1 MPVPPASVSLPKHDL
16 LNCARS
22 IAPALTTA
30 TSTPQEPEPETKK
43 PKEEKEVKPAKKPDE
58 DALKEKIGEQDEKI
72 AALQARLQKIKD
84 RLDNRESH
92 SDNSKI
98 GAAKAKF
105 KAAQQESR
113 RYQQEKRNIFDE
125 ISAADDMR
133 KQQQDLTNRLKSELQ
148 FFSVEEIE
156 RRIKA
161 LEHQQQT
168 TSLSVK
174 EDKKMMEDIKR
185 LRSNIPLVKQYD
197 EAQESLRGIKE
208 HHNDLY
214 TRLKAKAAEL
224 SASKETEEGLRGE
237 MDAAVKEEESKKS
250 DMPSLFKE
258 REGLRAEINKHR
270 DEIRKLRDEVTGC
283 HCHHRLLSTAPLTT
297 LHSPL
302 SSSLLLPTVQRP
314 AQGVV
319 RVPEGDPRPEEQG
332 VGRAE
337 GGAAEGM
344 G

>member
-1 MPVPPASVSLPKHDL
+1 MRL
-16 LNCARS
+16 LNCAGAHHRR
-22 IAPALTTA
+22 LR
-30 TSTPQEPEPETKK
+30 PQEPEPETKK

-270 DEIRKLRDEVTGC
+270 DEIRKLRDEVRRG
-283 HCHHRLLSTAPLTT
+283 
-297 LHSPL
+297 
-302 SSSLLLPTVQRP
+302 
-314 AQGVV
+314 AQF
-319 RVPEGDPRPEEQG
+319 
-332 VGRAE
+332 
-337 GGAAEGM
+337 GAQFGAIR
-344 G
+344 

>member
-1 MPVPPASVSLPKHDL
+1 MQSCAHLRPAQFSAAPPASAPLPKHDL
-16 LNCARS
+16 LNYACS

-30 TSTPQEPEPETKK
+30 ASTPQEPEPETKK

-224 SASKETEEGLRGE
+224 SADVSTKMQESEEGT
-237 MDAAVKEEESKKS
+237 AEEAKK
-250 DMPSLFKE
+250 
-258 REGLRAEINKHR
+258 RA
-270 DEIRKLRDEVTGC
+270 D
-283 HCHHRLLSTAPLTT
+283 RLTQLTT
-297 LHSPL
+297 LYSAMRPGDAAAIMDQMSDEMVL
-302 SSSLLLPTVQRP
+302 EILPTLPDRN
-314 AQGVV
+314 AARILNGL
-319 RVPEGDPRPEEQG
+319 GDDERKA
-332 VGRAE
+332 RLS
-337 GGAAEGM
+337 AALLSGQTQAN
-344 G
+344 

>member
-1 MPVPPASVSLPKHDL
+1 M
-16 LNCARS
+16 
-22 IAPALTTA
+22 
-30 TSTPQEPEPETKK
+30 
-43 PKEEKEVKPAKKPDE
+43 KPAKKPDE

-270 DEIRKLRDEVTGC
+270 DEIRKLRDEATGC
-283 HCHHRLLSTAPLTT
+283 HCHRRLLSTAPLTT

-302 SSSLLLPTVQRP
+302 ILPASLRSSTTSARSGSRTR
-314 AQGVV
+314 
-319 RVPEGDPRPEEQG
+319 R
-332 VGRAE
+332 
-337 GGAAEGM
+337 
-344 G
+344 